1 MWSDTSPQINEL
13 RQDICI
19 PDYCC
24 LSLNSCSGDHEEGKN
39 GDEEEED
46 VEKEKME
53 IQETEVE
60 EEEEDGGEA
69 ASSSDAAVQ
78 INAWFGPSGTV
89 SPLHFDPKH
98 NLLAQVNDNDVL

>member
-1 MWSDTSPQINEL
+1 
-13 RQDICI
+13 
-19 PDYCC
+19 
-24 LSLNSCSGDHEEGKN
+24 
-39 GDEEEED
+39 
-46 VEKEKME
+46 ME
-53 IQETEVE
+53 IQETEVEE